1 MNERLGD
8 VPTDVSANRR
18 IGIRL
23 VGATRF
29 MALVPTFGMLISAI
43 LVVVAGALKTVSAF
57 ASFLQNP
64 SDTKSVLVDVVEIAD
79 TFLLGIVI
87 YIIALG
93 IFSLFIEDRVPLPSW
108 LEFHNLEDLKEK
120 LIGVVVVVMAVFFL
134 GKVIEAKPDQYL
146 VTMYLGLGI
155 AAVVGAVGYF
165 VSSAL
170 KPK

>member
-1 MNERLGD
+1 MTERLGE
-8 VPTDVSANRR
+8 VPKDVSTNRQ

-29 MALVPTFGMLISAI
+29 MALVPTFGMLLGAI
-43 LVVVAGALKTVSAF
+43 LVVLAGALKTVTAIVSF
-57 ASFLQNP
+57 AANP
-64 SDTKSVLVDVVEIAD
+64 TDTKSVLVDVVEIAD

-120 LIGVVVVVMAVFFL
+120 LIGVVAVVLAVFFL
-134 GKVIEAKPDQYL
+134 GKVIEAKPNQYL

-155 AAVVGAVGYF
+155 AAMVGALGYF

-170 KPK
+170 KSK